1 MLLVHSMNAKPSTS
15 EPSVTGQ
22 PTEMSDP
29 TKYILRCVELRKRKA
44 AETQLLTI
52 RLRQGSTTPR

>member
-1 MLLVHSMNAKPSTS
+1 MLLVHSMNAKSSTS
-15 EPSVTGQ
+15 EPTASQ
-22 PTEMSDP
+22 PAELSDP

-44 AETQLLTI
+44 AETQILTI

>member
-1 MLLVHSMNAKPSTS
+1 MNAKPSTS
-15 EPSVTGQ
+15 EPTATQ

>member
-1 MLLVHSMNAKPSTS
+1 MNAKPSTS
-15 EPSVTGQ
+15 EPSITGQ
-22 PTEMSDP
+22 PAGLSDP

>member
-1 MLLVHSMNAKPSTS
+1 MLILHLMNAKSSTS
-15 EPSVTGQ
+15 EPTTSQ
-22 PTEMSDP
+22 PAEMSDP